1 MFELFIALFGGL
13 IYGSKYFSEKA
24 KMKAYGERQ
33 AVHQAIYNDVQSRYV
48 ASYETEQWAKD
59 FISSGEHYDD
69 ICNWFAEDF
78 QYVLGKDWKEKLH
91 IPKKFLP
98 ISCIYGKQSYP
109 WSMPS
114 AHVMWAYHLLL
125 AKKVRLTTAFLI
137 LDIPL
142 AESMRRIHPS
152 SLLSVSKD
160 DS

>member
-1 MFELFIALFGGL
+1 MFELFIALFGGAF
-13 IYGSKYFSEKA
+13 YVGKYLTEAVKL
-24 KMKAYGERQ
+24 KAYEERQ
-33 AVHQAIYNDVQSRYV
+33 LARTITLESIKARYM
-48 ASYETEQWAKD
+48 ASYEMEQWARY
-59 FISSGEHYDD
+59 FISSGGHYDD

-125 AKKVRLTTAFLI
+125 AKKVRLTTALLV